1 MHKRLHAEW
10 EKQKFILLAY
20 PHKDTDWNEYLD
32 EVLVDYDNF
41 VLSIAKYQN
50 VILLKNPNQIINENI
65 SNHQNIQIVEYLT
78 NDTWCR
84 DFGVISIQ
92 KNNQTKYIDFVF
104 NSWGDKFESTLD
116 NLANQHLY
124 KQNIIDNIKS
134 IDFILEGGS
143 IESNGNG
150 VLLTTTKCL
159 LNDNRNKD
167 LSKEDIESKLKS
179 TLGIDKIL
187 WLEHGFLIGDDTDS
201 HIDMLARFVSED
213 TIAYVKC
220 EDKNDI
226 HYEELSKMEQ
236 ELIAFEKYNLIPL
249 PMPKEQTFNNHRLP
263 LSYANFLITN
273 KAVFVPQYNDKN
285 DKKAIEV
292 LENIYP
298 QKDIVGIKS
307 DLFIR
312 QSGSLHCLS
321 MQVI

>member
-1 MHKRLHAEW
+1 MQKRLHAEW

-20 PHKDTDWNEYLD
+20 PHKDTDWNEYLE

-65 SNHQNIQIVEYLT
+65 SNNQNIQIVEYLT

-84 DFGVISIQ
+84 DFGIISIQ
-92 KNNQTKYIDFVF
+92 ENNQTKYLDFVF
-104 NSWGDKFESTLD
+104 NSWGDKFESNLD

-124 KQNIIDNIKS
+124 KQNIIDNIKPIS
-134 IDFILEGGS
+134 FILEGGS
-143 IESNGNG
+143 IESNGKG
-150 VLLTTTKCL
+150 ILLTTTKCL

-167 LSKEDIESKLKS
+167 LSKQDIESKLKS

-201 HIDMLARFVSED
+201 HIDMLARFVAED

-236 ELIAFEKYNLIPL
+236 ELIAFGKYNLIPL
-249 PMPKEQTFNNHRLP
+249 PMPKEQRYDNHRLP

-273 KAVFVPQYNDKN
+273 SAVFVPQYNDEN

-292 LENIYP
+292 LEKIYP

-307 DLFIR
+307 DVFIR

>member
-1 MHKRLHAEW
+1 MQKRLHAEW

-20 PHKDTDWNEYLD
+20 PHKDTDWNEYLE

-65 SNHQNIQIVEYLT
+65 SNNQNIQIVEYLT

-84 DFGVISIQ
+84 DFGIISIQ
-92 KNNQTKYIDFVF
+92 ENNQTKYLDFVF

-167 LSKEDIESKLKS
+167 LSKKDIESKLKS

-226 HYEELSKMEQ
+226 HYEELLKMEQ
-236 ELIAFEKYNLIPL
+236 ELIAFRKYNLIPL

-273 KAVFVPQYNDKN
+273 KAVFVPQYNDES

-292 LENIYP
+292 LEKLYP

-307 DLFIR
+307 DVFIR

-321 MQVI
+321 MQVM